1 MRLRLTKRGDY
12 AVRAMLALVDAGD
25 GLLTGPQI
33 ARETGVPLSF
43 LPQVMGD
50 LVHAGLAE
58 GQQGRRGGYR
68 LGRPAEQISL
78 LGVVE
83 AVEGDSR
90 RKTCIL
96 RGGACGGDDTC
107 RVHDVFSSGQDA
119 LLDEL
124 DRASLAS
131 LARPGRVASLEA

>member
-1 MRLRLTKRGDY
+1 
-12 AVRAMLALVDAGD
+12 MLALADAGD
-25 GLLTGPQI
+25 GLLTGSQI
-33 ARETGVPLSF
+33 AGQTSIPVSF

-50 LVHAGLAE
+50 LVHAGLVE
-58 GQQGRRGGYR
+58 GLQGRSGGYR
-68 LGRPAEQISL
+68 LGRPPEQISL

-90 RKTCIL
+90 RRTCIL
-96 RGGACGGDDTC
+96 RGGACGSGGTC
-107 RVHDVFSSGQDA
+107 RVHDAFSSGQEA

-131 LARPGRVASLEA
+131 LAQPGPGTAPGT